1 MVRISSSSTAMHC
14 IGACAIALALGSGAA
29 QAAEFKILQPLATEP
44 MAAKKGML
52 PFGGYYVPSTPNTIR
67 WGSLPGADAK
77 PVLTVP
83 SGSTVTFDTVSHE
96 GVLEDQG
103 KDPVKFFGRHG
114 IKPNQVLKDAQ
125 AIAASSVP
133 HDFVKDGPHV
143 VTGPVAI
150 EGAKAGDVL
159 KIEIIAL
166 QPRVPYGVISNRHGK
181 GALPGEF
188 PETPKPEAD
197 ASAAQPDKYH
207 NVFRF
212 APIREIGGKWYGIVR
227 SDNGKE
233 ARIPLKPFNGT
244 MGVAINKTEKSSSVP
259 PGEYGGNLDLNEMT
273 TGVGAVLYLPVQ
285 VDGALFYAAD
295 PHFVQG
301 DGEVALTA
309 LEGSLR
315 STFRLTVMK
324 QNDPALPMPSPMKTP
339 YAETKD
345 YLIPI
350 GLNED
355 LDEAMKEAVRQAV
368 AVLQHRYGLD
378 RATALA
384 YLSAGADFQ
393 VTQVVDKVKGVN
405 GMIRKA
411 DFVGGTAGKTAKTAK
426 K

>member
-1 MVRISSSSTAMHC
+1 MQVRFSHFVLSTFTA
-14 IGACAIALALGSGAA
+14 ALLAA
-29 QAAEFKILQPLATEP
+29 FAPAASAESFKVLQPLGDKPT
-44 MAAKKGML
+44 KLKDGR
-52 PFGGYYVPSTPNTIR
+52 YYVPTTPETAR
-67 WGSLPGADAK
+67 WGSLPNSESK

-83 SGSTVTFDTVSHE
+83 SGSVVVIDTVSHE

-103 KDPVKFFGRHG
+103 KDPVKFFGSHG
-114 IKPNQVLKDAQ
+114 VKADQVLSDAK
-125 AIAASSVP
+125 AIAASNIE

-159 KIEIIAL
+159 LVEMLGL

-188 PETPKPEAD
+188 PENKGPQQGAD
-197 ASAAQPDKYH
+197 AAHPDLYA
-207 NVFRF
+207 NVFTF
-212 APIREIGGKWYGIVR
+212 VPIRQIGGKWYGIVKG
-227 SDNGKE
+227 SAGPE
-233 ARIPLKPFNGT
+233 AHIPLRPFNGT
-244 MGVAINKTEKSSSVP
+244 MGVAVNTTDKPNSVP
-259 PGEYGGNLDLNEMT
+259 PGAYAGNLDINDLN
-273 TGVGAVLYLPVQ
+273 VGAKLYIPVQ

-315 STFRLTVMK
+315 STYRLTLLK
-324 QNDPALPMPSPMKTP
+324 AGDKRLPMKAPMKNP
-339 YAETKD
+339 FAETKD
-345 YLIPI
+345 YWIPI
-350 GLNED
+350 GLNTD
-355 LDEAMKEAVRQAV
+355 LDDAMKDATRQAV
-368 AVLQHRYGLD
+368 QFLNEKLGMD

-405 GMIRKA
+405 AMIRKS
-411 DFVGGTAGKTAKTAK
+411 DFARKAK
-426 K
+426 